1 MNHYGL
7 VHTPIPIPKAM
18 KMPQQKLPWRKSR
31 TSSKNCQAWQIT
43 KVKSKREV
51 IKEAQK
57 EGRTVHFAT
66 LMDICH
72 LKNSELELWES

>member
-1 MNHYGL
+1 MKIPDAKAGVGIEWEKL
-7 VHTPIPIPKAM
+7 EKLTAWHT
-18 KMPQQKLPWRKSR
+18 
-31 TSSKNCQAWQIT
+31 T

-57 EGRTVHFAT
+57 EQRTVHFAT

-72 LKNSELELWES
+72 LKNTG